1 MSSMKR
7 KMQRNGKHFQA
18 VKEKNVE
25 RTKVGNG
32 MKPWQ
37 MILVTLF
44 LLVLTYIASFW
55 E

>member
-1 MSSMKR
+1 MGSMKR
-7 KMQRNGKHFQA
+7 KMQRNGKHVEA

-25 RTKVGNG
+25 RTKVGEVV
-32 MKPWQ
+32 KPWQ
-37 MILVTLF
+37 MVLVTLF